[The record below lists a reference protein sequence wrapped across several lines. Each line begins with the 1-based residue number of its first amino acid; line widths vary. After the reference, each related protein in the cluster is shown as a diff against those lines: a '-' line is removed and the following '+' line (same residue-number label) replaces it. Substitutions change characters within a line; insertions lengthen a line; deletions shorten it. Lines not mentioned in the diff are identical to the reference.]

1 MEAAVTTLAV
11 LREGFAEL
19 LAPTRCAGCEYPGV
33 LLCPRC
39 DQRLERIAPLRA
51 CPRCGAP
58 ECARRCHEC
67 AGREFA
73 FESARCAVVFEGAA
87 PRIVVLHKDASE
99 RRLSAVMARRMAEA
113 LGDWTEWADAV
124 VGVPASLHAVSRR
137 GYDHGADLAAALAAE
152 AGLGAQRPLRCL
164 TSRDQRGL
172 TRAERAANVGF
183 TCEPQAPS
191 GRPRLGATPARP
203 ASLLP
208 PARVLLVDDVFTT
221 GATTD
226 AAARALIEAGS
237 EAVRVVAFA
246 RVLRS

>member
-1 MEAAVTTLAV
+1 MPTLVT

-39 DQRLERIAPLRA
+39 DDRLERIAPSRA

-58 ECARRCHEC
+58 ECARRCYEC
-67 AGREFA
+67 AGRDFA
-73 FESARCAVVFEGAA
+73 FETARCAVVFDGAA
-87 PRIVVLHKDASE
+87 PRVVVLHKDASE
-99 RRLSAVMARRMAEA
+99 RRLSAIMARLIAET
-113 LGDWTEWADAV
+113 LGDWVEWADAV

-137 GYDHGADLAAALAAE
+137 GYDHGADLAVALAAE
-152 AGLGAQRPLRCL
+152 TGLAAQRPLRCL
-164 TSRDQRGL
+164 TARDQRGL
-172 TRAERAANVGF
+172 SRAERAANVGF
-183 TCEPQAPS
+183 TCEPRSLS
-191 GRPRLGATPARP
+191 GGLRLGATPAEP
-203 ASLLP
+203 AALLP

-226 AAARALIEAGS
+226 AAARALLAAGS

-246 RVLRS
+246 RVLRA

>member
-1 MEAAVTTLAV
+1 MSTVAM

-39 DQRLERIAPLRA
+39 DDRLERIVSSRA

-67 AGREFA
+67 TGHAFA

-87 PRIVVLHKDASE
+87 PRVVVLHKDASE
-99 RRLSAVMARRMAEA
+99 RRLSQVMARLMAEA

-137 GYDHGADLAAALAAE
+137 GYDHGADLASALAAE
-152 AGLGAQRPLRCL
+152 TGIGAQRPLRCL
-164 TSRDQRGL
+164 TARDQRGL

-183 TCEPQAPS
+183 TCAPQPLS
-191 GRPRLGATPARP
+191 DRPRLGAAPARP

-208 PARVLLVDDVFTT
+208 PARIVLVDDVFTT

-237 EAVRVVAFA
+237 EAVRVIAFA